1 MTTTQQK
8 ATKKQ
13 SLVTVEGIPGT
24 WRSMSGGGGTADVTK
39 DWDGGATRP
48 DLLSGPTNFDDIELV
63 RTYKPSQDAAWVE
76 RLTKRIGLEELTIT
90 KQGTDVNGIKLG
102 KPRTYPACLLIGL
115 EEPEVDASS
124 SDAAEIKLTFATS
137 GPA

>member
-24 WRSMSGGGGTADVTK
+24 WRTMSGGGGTADVTK

-48 DLLSGPTNFDDIELV
+48 DLLAGPTNFDDIELV
-63 RTYKPSQDAAWVE
+63 RTYKPSQDAEWVE
-76 RLTKRIGLEELTIT
+76 RLVKRIGLDEFTIT
-90 KQGTDVNGIKLG
+90 KQGTDVNGVKLG

-115 EEPEVDASS
+115 QEPDTDAAS
-124 SDAAEIKLTFATS
+124 SDAAEITLTFATS